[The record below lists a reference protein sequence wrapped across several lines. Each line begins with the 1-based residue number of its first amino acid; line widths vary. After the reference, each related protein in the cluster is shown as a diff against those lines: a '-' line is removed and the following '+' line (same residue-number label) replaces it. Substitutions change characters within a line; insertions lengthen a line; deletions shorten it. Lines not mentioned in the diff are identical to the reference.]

1 MENELM
7 PVSNH
12 LRRLLLKT
20 IADNINEITLGFDGT
35 PATSSDGAAGRPAV
49 TLTPTVTIIDDS
61 TLLLEAKLPI
71 DNSYTEELKEVY
83 VQFRDATSFTPVAR
97 FTTRPITKTTNNEVL
112 IQMMIEVA

>member
-1 MENELM
+1 M

-20 IADNINEITLGFDGT
+20 IADNINEVTLGFDGT
-35 PATSSDGAAGRPAV
+35 PATASDGAAGRPAI
-49 TLTPTVTIIDDS
+49 TITPTVTIIDDN

-71 DNSYTEELKEVY
+71 DDSFNEDLKEVY
-83 VQFRDATSFTPVAR
+83 VQFRGATSFTPVAR
-97 FTTRPITKTTNNEVL
+97 FTTRPITKTTNNEVF